1 MTSAPSRPELAAFSQ
16 EVHGHGLMPLW
27 ERPAGM
33 MRPGSDCVP
42 VVWTYAAVRPHLEKA
57 AGLIA
62 KKEAE
67 RRVLVLENPALRGTT
82 QITNTLY
89 AGLQIILPGE
99 IAPSHRHTANALRFV
114 VEGEG
119 AYTAVDGES
128 IPMKPGD
135 FIVTPNWSW
144 HDHGNLGTGPV
155 VWLDGLDTP
164 FTRFFGANFREE
176 LAEDRQNLFHPE
188 GHSLAAFGTNM
199 LPLDHQPRT
208 IASPVLHYPYD
219 RSRAALAHLAKTT
232 DPHPVHG
239 IKLRY
244 ANPSTGRHPFTTMA
258 TFMQVLPKAFRGA
271 AYRTTEGGVY
281 HVVEGGGR
289 VFAGDKVMTVGP
301 RDTFVVPGWVTHRFE
316 ADDETVL
323 FSYSDR
329 AGQEALGFWR
339 EDMAPA

>member
-1 MTSAPSRPELAAFSQ
+1 MTVENRPELAAFSK
-16 EVHGHGLMPLW
+16 EIHGQGMMPLW

-33 MRPGSDCVP
+33 MQPGSACVP
-42 VVWTYAAVRPHLEKA
+42 ALWRYEAVRPQLMTA
-57 AGLIA
+57 SRLIA

-119 AYTAVDGES
+119 AYTAVGGEK
-128 IPMKPGD
+128 IPMQPGD
-135 FIVTPNWSW
+135 FIVTPGWSW
-144 HDHGNLGTGPV
+144 HDHGNVGTGPV
-155 VWLDGLDTP
+155 IWIDGLDTP
-164 FTRFFGANFREE
+164 FTRFFGANFRED
-176 LAEDRQNLFHPE
+176 LAEDRQNLFLPE

-199 LPLDHQPRT
+199 LPIDHAPQT
-208 IASPVLHYPYD
+208 VASPVLHYPYE
-219 RSRAALAHLAKTT
+219 RSRAALAHLARTT
-232 DPHPVHG
+232 DPHAVHG
-239 IKLRY
+239 TKLRY
-244 ANPSTGRHPFTTMA
+244 ANPSTGRHPFTTIA
-258 TFMQVLPKAFRGA
+258 TFMQVLPKGFLGKG
-271 AYRTTEGGVY
+271 YRTTEGTVF

-289 VFAGDKVMTVGP
+289 VFAGDEVMEVGE
-301 RDTFVVPGWVTHRFE
+301 RDIFVVPCWVPHRFE
-316 ADDETVL
+316 IDRETVL

-339 EDMAPA
+339 EQVG